1 MKMGVSQSWSVHAG
15 QENNLSLHP
24 SIETKPGRAA
34 HNHSVDLVVLK
45 FSSSIYNF
53 EIACNL
59 VLK

>member
-1 MKMGVSQSWSVHAG
+1 MKMGVSQSWSVHTA
-15 QENNLSLHP
+15 QENNLSFHR
-24 SIETKPGRAA
+24 SIETKPGHAA
-34 HNHSVDLVVLK
+34 HNPSADLAVLK